1 MPMRIQGI
9 VVAALVLVGGALL
22 AVPGGS
28 EGDVLVPISPG
39 HGLSAVDLAGAVLV
53 AAGVS
58 WLEVILIRRLP
69 ALRLGARTLFGLGLV
84 AGLGLGL
91 LIASVF
97 TGFWWWA
104 VGAGLFTLIL
114 ATLTVR
120 SGLVPARTR

>member
-1 MPMRIQGI
+1 MPMRIQSI

-39 HGLSAVDLAGAVLV
+39 HGLSAVDLTGAGLIAV
-53 AAGVS
+53 GIT
-58 WLEVILIRRLP
+58 WLEVILVRRLP
-69 ALRLGARTLFGLGLV
+69 TLRLGARTLFGLGLV

-97 TGFWWWA
+97 TGFWWWV

-120 SGLVPARTR
+120 SGLVSAR